1 MDLEDYNLEIYEIYV
16 RYEILTE
23 NKMNFVLRRK

>member
-1 MDLEDYNLEIYEIYV
+1 MDLEGYNLEIYV

-23 NKMNFVLRRK
+23 NKMNYFMTSLF